1 MEAYIPDNNGAGP
14 PARTALDVLREGD
27 VVVKELQEEVRLFFL
42 VADNIAG
49 DCLWLVCGVAS
60 RVGMSL
66 TLRVN
71 VEGFLSGDLYRPPLA
86 LL

>member
-27 VVVKELQEEVRLFFL
+27 VVAEELQEEVGLFFL
-42 VADNIAG
+42 VADNVAG
-49 DCLWLVCGVAS
+49 DCLWLVCGVTS
-60 RVGMSL
+60 RVGMTL

-71 VEGFLSGDLYRPPLA
+71 VEGFLSGDLNRPPLA